1 MAELL
6 HRLGS
11 FAARRAWTVIVS
23 WFVILGIAVGGFL
36 VGFAG
41 LSSSFDIHGTA
52 SGDVIAELEEQ
63 LPDFSGASGIVV
75 FHTED
80 GSAFT
85 DEQRAEIAQL
95 AESGRDL
102 PDVLDVIDP
111 FSTDQQLAEQRQQVE
126 EGRTQ
131 LADARA
137 LERRNSKA
145 RLIE

>member
-23 WFVILGIAVGGFL
+23 WFVILGITVGGFL

-41 LSSSFDIHGTA
+41 LSSSFDIPGTA

-63 LPDFSGASGIVV
+63 LPAFSGASGIVV

-80 GSAFT
+80 DTAFT
-85 DEQRAEIAQL
+85 DEQRAEIAGL
-95 AESGRDL
+95 AE
-102 PDVLDVIDP
+102 I
-111 FSTDQQLAEQRQQVE
+111 
-126 EGRTQ
+126 
-131 LADARA
+131 RA
-137 LERRNSKA
+137 
-145 RLIE
+145 